1 MRKVRFLF
9 FLVLLVSAGVGFWL
23 FVNGRAMRLN
33 SVDIVLDPDSHE
45 SFMFEKIQTGLQ
57 ASLLPFTGLPF
68 WKVSLEKVMDEVKKD
83 KRVRLARVQREFPHV
98 LRVIVVPQEPLLA
111 YMDEQGRIYPVAR
124 DATLMPALALKDVPN
139 FALLRGKEFATDEHL
154 REQAV
159 ELMAAMPVD
168 GHFKRDQISEI
179 LHNQKDGFSLF
190 LANHSAEI
198 KMGDADFDLKVSRVE
213 KVLSYLHNR
222 NLSGRTIDARF
233 AKKVVVRVRGAQD
246 QSR

>member
-1 MRKVRFLF
+1 
-9 FLVLLVSAGVGFWL
+9 
-23 FVNGRAMRLN
+23 MRLN
-33 SVDIVLDPDSHE
+33 QVEIVLDPESHE
-45 SFMFEKIQTGLQ
+45 SFLFGKIQAGLQ
-57 ASLLPFTGLPF
+57 ASLSPFNGMPF

-98 LRVIVVPQEPLLA
+98 LRVVVVPQEPMLA
-111 YMDEQGRIYPVAR
+111 YMDEQGHIFPVAR

-139 FALLRGKEFATDEHL
+139 FPLLRGKEFATDNRL

-159 ELMAAMPVD
+159 ELMAAIPVE
-168 GHFKRDQISEI
+168 GQFTRDQISEI
-179 LHNQKDGFSLF
+179 LHSAKDGFSLF

-198 KMGDADFDLKVSRVE
+198 KIGDGDFDLKASRIE

-233 AKKVVVRVRGAQD
+233 AKKVVVRVRGARD
-246 QSR
+246 H